1 MKNTH
6 DTQEA
11 EKKATP
17 KAKSRQMILN
27 EITRAELELL
37 GVRGG
42 LNPKPDEFP
51 TSV

>member
-1 MKNTH
+1 MKNSHGTPE
-6 DTQEA
+6 TA
-11 EKKATP
+11 KKEEP
-17 KAKSRQMILN
+17 KAKSRQKILN

-42 LNPKPDEFP
+42 LNPQPDDLP